1 LANDNLQA
9 AEMNEDAAMSWDTW
23 GGWGAW
29 GGMGWY

>member
-1 LANDNLQA
+1 LANENLEA
-9 AEMNEDAAMSWDTW
+9 AQMNQDASMSWDTW